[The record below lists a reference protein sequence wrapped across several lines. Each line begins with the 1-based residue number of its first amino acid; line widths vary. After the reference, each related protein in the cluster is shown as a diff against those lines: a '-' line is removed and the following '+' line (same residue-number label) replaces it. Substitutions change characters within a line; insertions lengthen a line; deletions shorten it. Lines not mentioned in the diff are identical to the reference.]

1 MLLADELEIRYKKSS
16 TTSMATT
23 LSPLSVR
30 IEILGFALLFH
41 SYIIIHPCKD
51 KTKLFFKLKS
61 FSSYLEGCSFNMLTC
76 TIEPISIGYN

>member
-41 SYIIIHPCKD
+41 SYIIIHPYKD
-51 KTKLFFKLKS
+51 KAKLFL
-61 FSSYLEGCSFNMLTC
+61 SSKVLVLTLNVVPSTC
-76 TIEPISIGYN
+76 LLAL